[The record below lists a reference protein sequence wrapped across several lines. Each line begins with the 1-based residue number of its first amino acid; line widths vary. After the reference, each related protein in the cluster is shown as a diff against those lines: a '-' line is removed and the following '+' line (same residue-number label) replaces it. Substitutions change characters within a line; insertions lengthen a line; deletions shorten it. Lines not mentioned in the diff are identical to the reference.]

1 MDPLNHSRV
10 PMHIILTQKEA
21 EAELGALRSRLPGL
35 LVTDPALRSAAERQ
49 GIEEIEIGSVVK
61 ILRKSRTGG
70 EDTPYFRIVIPAIR

>member
-10 PMHIILTQKEA
+10 PMHIILTSKEG
-21 EAELGALRSRLPGL
+21 EAELGPHRSRLPGL

-61 ILRKSRTGG
+61 ILRKSRIGG
-70 EDTPYFRIVIPAIR
+70 LDTPYYRVIISNIR